1 MNAGS
6 STYRDPSV
14 TYVGDGDDDLE
25 GFGAQAAQGSNG
37 EFRYGIG
44 DVSGAQGSSS
54 SGAQGGAYQ
63 GSHQTGY
70 STGGTGGSRS
80 ESGAHGARTGGG
92 YSTYSSS
99 SFGKSTQSNFI
110 KKSLPFPSL

>member
-6 STYRDPSV
+6 TTYRDPSV
-14 TYVGDGDDDLE
+14 TFVGDGDDDLE

-54 SGAQGGAYQ
+54 SGAQGGAFQ
-63 GSHQTGY
+63 GSQQSEY
-70 STGGTGGSRS
+70 STGGSRTQ
-80 ESGAHGARTGGG
+80 SGAHGARTGGG

-99 SFGKSTQSNFI
+99 SFGK
-110 KKSLPFPSL
+110 